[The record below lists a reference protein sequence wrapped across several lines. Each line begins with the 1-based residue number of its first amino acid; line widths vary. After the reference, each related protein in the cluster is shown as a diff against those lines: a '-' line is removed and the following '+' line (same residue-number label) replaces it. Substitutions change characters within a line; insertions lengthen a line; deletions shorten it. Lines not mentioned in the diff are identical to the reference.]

1 VCAAGTS
8 GLGIRLEEVHNV
20 NTTAVTLREI
30 AASVWAVPPLARRDD
45 LSFNPA
51 ENTKLVRHL
60 EAGGITNILYGGNAV
75 FHHIPLSEYAAT
87 LDSVAESAGAGT
99 WIIPS
104 AGPDYGRMYDQ
115 AAMLR
120 GMRFRA
126 VMIMPEHG
134 ATTGQGV
141 MTGLR
146 RFADRAQCQIIPYLK
161 SEKYLSPT
169 QAAALLADGT
179 ACAIKYG
186 VSRPISHEAGR
197 QQPLDPFLQDLVAAT
212 DPRRVLSGLG
222 ERPAVEHMRRYGVAG
237 FTSGSVCLAPR
248 ASQALLR
255 ALQAGETSRAD
266 SVWAA
271 FLPLEDLRDAYGAA
285 PVLHDAVTWSGI
297 ADMGPILPLLSN
309 VDVQHREAI
318 TRAVRALREFE
329 RTLAA
334 QAGGTAVA
342 R

>member
-1 VCAAGTS
+1 V
-8 GLGIRLEEVHNV
+8 R
-20 NTTAVTLREI
+20 TTGVKVDDI
-30 AASVWAVPPLARRDD
+30 AASVWAVPPLARGAD
-45 LSFNPA
+45 LALNPP

-60 EAGGITNILYGGNAV
+60 EAGGITTILYGGNAV
-75 FHHIPLSEYAAT
+75 FHHIPPSEYAAT
-87 LDSVAESAGAGT
+87 LEMIARAADAAT

-115 AAMLR
+115 AALLR
-120 GMRFRA
+120 GMRFPA

-141 MTGLR
+141 LTGLR

-161 SEKYLSPT
+161 SEAYLNPT
-169 QAAALLADGT
+169 QAASLVADGT

-186 VSRPISHEAGR
+186 IARPISQDPGQR
-197 QQPLDPFLQDLVAAT
+197 SPLDRFLQDLVGVV

-222 ERPAVEHMRRYGVAG
+222 ERPAIEHMRRYGVAG

-248 ASQALLR
+248 ASQTLLR
-255 ALQAGETSRAD
+255 ALRSGDAVQAE

-271 FLPLEDLRDAYGAA
+271 FLPLEDLRDALGAGR
-285 PVLHDAVTWSGI
+285 VLHDAVTWSGI

-309 VDVQHREAI
+309 LEPQHHAPVSA
-318 TRAVRALREFE
+318 AVRALREFE
-329 RTLAA
+329 RALASQKSGTTLA
-334 QAGGTAVA
+334 